1 MARKTKRSPTPQEQ
15 PVAAGLCT
23 LDEVSLRRLD
33 DLIAHMSERDQT
45 PPMGRDEALS
55 YVVAAMTYEVQ
66 KHPTVNIRRNA
77 AQAALRPRG
86 ESIA

>member
-1 MARKTKRSPTPQEQ
+1 MSRKTKRSPTTEEQ

-33 DLIAHMSERDQT
+33 DLIDHMRQRDQT
-45 PPMGRDEALS
+45 PPMGRDEALAF
-55 YVVAAMTYEVQ
+55 VIAAMTYEVA

-77 AQAALRPRG
+77 AQAALRPLR